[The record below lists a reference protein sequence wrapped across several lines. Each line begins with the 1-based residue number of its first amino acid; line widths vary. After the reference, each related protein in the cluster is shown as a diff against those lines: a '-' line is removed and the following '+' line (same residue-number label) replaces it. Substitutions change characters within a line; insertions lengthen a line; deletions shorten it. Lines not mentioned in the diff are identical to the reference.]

1 MMPYY
6 TSRGLKLHFEALG
19 DGPPVL
25 LVHGFT
31 NYGLVWTPQAVALA
45 YSGFRVLMPDL
56 AGHGLSDAAEQETT
70 VSELATD
77 MVALLDTLG
86 IDRIPVCGLS
96 LGGMIA
102 QQIAV
107 DHPDRISAMLV
118 ANSRAENAGMRPA
131 VEGWITE
138 FEGQGGPLA
147 RLEKTYPILV
157 NERFRSSPAGEAAL
171 ALWRL
176 VLSRVTGR
184 SLANVARGMAKFDV
198 AGTLPKLRIPTLV
211 VSGTEDKL
219 IPSDLSRRTAE
230 LVPGAAFEVIP
241 GAGHISSMDSTVAF
255 NHLLLR
261 FLSEAKERGGLVG

>member
-1 MMPYY
+1 MMPHY

-45 YSGFRVLMPDL
+45 HSGFRVLMPDL
-56 AGHGLSDAAEQETT
+56 AGHGLSEAVEQETT

-102 QQIAV
+102 QQMAV

-118 ANSRAENAGMRPA
+118 ADSRAESAGMRPA

-138 FEGQGGPLA
+138 FEGKGGPLA

-157 NERFRSSPAGEAAL
+157 NENFRSSPAGEATL
-171 ALWRL
+171 ELWRL
-176 VLSRVTGR
+176 VLSRVTGH
-184 SLANVARGMAKFDV
+184 SLANIARGMVKFDV
-198 AGTLPKLRIPTLV
+198 TGTLPNLRIPTVV

-219 IPSDLSRRTAE
+219 IPPNLSRRTAE
-230 LVPGAAFEVIP
+230 LVPGATFELIP
-241 GAGHISSMDSTVAF
+241 GAGHISSMDSAVAF
-255 NHLLLR
+255 NRILLR
-261 FLSEAKERGGLVG
+261 FLSGAEGGRRAC